1 MSERQAFLFASSS
14 TDNSEDN
21 LGVGVYEGA
30 GLVGCAKAMKEVES
44 KRTSPLM
51 KELAAIVLAILRLP

>member
-1 MSERQAFLFASSS
+1 MFSRQAFLFAAS

-44 KRTSPLM
+44 SHVK
-51 KELAAIVLAILRLP
+51 LAMAMT